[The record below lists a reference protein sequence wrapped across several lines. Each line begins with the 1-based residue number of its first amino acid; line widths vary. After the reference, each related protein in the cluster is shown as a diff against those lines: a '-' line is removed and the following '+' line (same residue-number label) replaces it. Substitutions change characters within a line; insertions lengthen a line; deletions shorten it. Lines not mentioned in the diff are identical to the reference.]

1 MFWGIR
7 KRGRQRRCSGSK
19 SLQHVNSIWKWCT
32 WEMRSNPAKIWHV
45 SREMRLPHVL
55 FTKASSETA
64 SGEGWLSGRWRKGW
78 GHITQELDWRSVSAG
93 LMRCWSQIWSIS
105 QKLKPANEDVI
116 GWFLPH
122 VLSQEITLTD
132 SWPISTGSHISHHAF
147 YMFSVSCSVPPSCV
161 CFCRNSLLALEY
173 NEQVETRL
181 LIGRLLLL
189 WDCCAELVQSS
200 CLFIWLSS
208 LVRRLPQQ
216 LLWPHTETC
225 SAQLP
230 KQVRHLTAR
239 PV

>member
-1 MFWGIR
+1 MKVMYSRNEIKSSKDLTR
-7 KRGRQRRCSGSK
+7 EQRDASAS
-19 SLQHVNSIWKWCT
+19 
-32 WEMRSNPAKIWHV
+32 
-45 SREMRLPHVL
+45 
-55 FTKASSETA
+55 KASSETA
-64 SGEGWLSGRWRKGW
+64 SGEFWLSGRWRKGW

-132 SWPISTGSHISHHAF
+132 LWPISTGSHISHHAF
-147 YMFSVSCSVPPSCV
+147 YMFSVRFRWCFMLRAVPFLRLVFVFAETASSLSSVMSRWKLCV
-161 CFCRNSLLALEY
+161 FTFMKSSLDW
-173 NEQVETRL
+173 
-181 LIGRLLLL
+181 RLLLL

-200 CLFIWLSS
+200 CWRLFIWLSS

-230 KQVRHLTAR
+230 KQVQHFTAR